1 VVFNRDFVAVNLPY
15 YPHFP
20 RKHRIEA
27 RDALPYLYGMSK
39 EGAVLTA
46 VLNMKQP
53 RKTMQTIP
61 ATHAATR
68 VGTPAALPENS
79 MAKRAAAYIEA
90 RIADEAEGPVTLDEL
105 ARHCGISPWHLQRQ
119 FKRALGVSP
128 RQYDDA
134 LRMQRLKL
142 NLKRGDG
149 VAAATFEAGFG
160 SSSRVY
166 ERAMTALGMTP
177 ASYAKGGKGAE
188 IFYAISPCRLGRLLV
203 AATERGLC
211 RVELG
216 ANDNAL
222 IGDLRDEF
230 PEAEAIGRD
239 DAALGRYVEELLR
252 RIDGA
257 APHRDLPL
265 DIQATAFQRRVY
277 EELLRIPT
285 GETRSYGEVAAA
297 IGNPKAQRA
306 VGSACANNPVALAI
320 PCHRVLRNDGNLG
333 GYAWGI
339 ERKQAL
345 ISAERRV
352 SRRAS

>member
-1 VVFNRDFVAVNLPY
+1 
-15 YPHFP
+15 
-20 RKHRIEA
+20 
-27 RDALPYLYGMSK
+27 MT
-39 EGAVLTA
+39 GAG
-46 VLNMKQP
+46 
-53 RKTMQTIP
+53 P
-61 ATHAATR
+61 AIAD
-68 VGTPAALPENS
+68 NN
-79 MAKRAAAYIEA
+79 MAKRAAAYIENRVA
-90 RIADEAEGPVTLDEL
+90 EEAEGPVTLDEL
-105 ARHCGISPWHLQRQ
+105 SRHCGISPWHLQRQ

-134 LRMQRLKL
+134 LRMQRLKHS
-142 NLKRGDG
+142 LKRGDG

-188 IFYAISPCRLGRLLV
+188 IFYAVSPCRLGRLLV

-222 IGDLRDEF
+222 IEDLRDEF
-230 PEAEAIGRD
+230 PEARAIGRD

-257 APHRDLPL
+257 APHRDIPL

-285 GETRSYGEVAAA
+285 GETRSYREVAEA
-297 IGNPKAQRA
+297 IGQPMAARA

>member
-1 VVFNRDFVAVNLPY
+1 MKP
-15 YPHFP
+15 P
-20 RKHRIEA
+20 RKAMNNI
-27 RDALPYLYGMSK
+27 
-39 EGAVLTA
+39 V
-46 VLNMKQP
+46 
-53 RKTMQTIP
+53 P
-61 ATHAATR
+61 AT
-68 VGTPAALPENS
+68 ENN
-79 MAKRAAAYIEA
+79 MAKRAAAYIES
-90 RIADEAEGPVTLDEL
+90 RIAEEAEGPVTLDEL
-105 ARHCGISPWHLQRQ
+105 ARHCGLSPWHLQRQ

-134 LRMQRLKL
+134 LRMQRLKQH
-142 NLKRGDG
+142 LKRGDG

-177 ASYAKGGKGAE
+177 ASYAKGGRGAA
-188 IFYAISPCRLGRLLV
+188 IFYAIAPCRLGRLLV

-216 ANDNAL
+216 TEDGAL
-222 IGDLRDEF
+222 IDDLRTEF
-230 PEAEAIGRD
+230 PEASSIERD
-239 DAALGRYVEELLR
+239 DTALGRYVTELLR

-257 APHRDLPL
+257 APRQDLPL

-285 GETRSYGEVAAA
+285 GETRTYREVAEA
-297 IGNPKAQRA
+297 IGQPQAARA
-306 VGSACANNPVALAI
+306 VGSACARNPVALAV
-320 PCHRVLRNDGNLG
+320 PCHRVLRNNGNLG

-345 ISAERRV
+345 ISAERRA
-352 SRRAS
+352 SRRAG